1 MSFDL
6 PKNLLEQIEPDEK
19 IIDSLKTTTVTSK
32 PDYVVLTN
40 TRIIYF
46 NEKHLGRYE
55 FTVIPFSK
63 LQTMRAERGLV
74 YFGEITFINESGEK
88 ISLNW
93 IPKNE
98 IEPFIESLEDAMN
111 RVAVEPITI
120 KRVKNIGSKMQW
132 QFDKP
137 PELIFR
143 SQSDL
148 STHGTEAD
156 PLNELKMRYARGEIT
171 EEEYNKM
178 KKFLESNNS

>member
-19 IIDSLKTTTVTSK
+19 IIDDLKTTTVTSK
-32 PDYVVLTN
+32 PDYIVLTN

-55 FTVIPFSK
+55 FTIIPFSK
-63 LQTMRAERGLV
+63 LQTMRAERGLMF
-74 YFGEITFINESGEK
+74 FGGISFVNESGEE

-93 IPKNE
+93 IPKKE

-111 RVAVEPITI
+111 SVAVEPISI
-120 KRVKNIGSKMQW
+120 KRDKGIGSKMKW

-143 SQSDL
+143 SQNDFRS
-148 STHGTEAD
+148 HKTEGD
-156 PLNELKMRYARGEIT
+156 PLNELKLRYARGEIT
-171 EEEYNKM
+171 EDEYNKM
-178 KKFLESNNS
+178 RKFLESNNS